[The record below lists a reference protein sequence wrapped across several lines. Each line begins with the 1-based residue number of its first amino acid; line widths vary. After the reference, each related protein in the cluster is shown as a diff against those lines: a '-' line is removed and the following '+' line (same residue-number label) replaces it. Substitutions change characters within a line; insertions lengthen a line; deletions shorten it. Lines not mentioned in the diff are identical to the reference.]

1 VPRAMGGNQHPV
13 MTGKL
18 EGVLPLFSVPI
29 AGGAGRAPA
38 HDRIQDGLDDFRGHV
53 MPPIA
58 IIDVK
63 DVGLSPE
70 EMLLPKDFRGDD
82 HFMVR

>member
-1 VPRAMGGNQHPV
+1 
-13 MTGKL
+13 
-18 EGVLPLFSVPI
+18 
-29 AGGAGRAPA
+29 
-38 HDRIQDGLDDFRGHV
+38 